1 MIGIAPML
9 HGFVTR
15 RGVGA
20 LAALVAVAPLA
31 AALAQAAPPQDGRA
45 LLETNCA
52 RCHAVSG
59 VGPSPLPKAP
69 TMREVARKY
78 NPDNLGEALAEGI
91 VTGHPEMPEFVFE
104 PDEIAAIIDYLRGL
118 RAGP

>member
-1 MIGIAPML
+1 
-9 HGFVTR
+9 
-15 RGVGA
+15 
-20 LAALVAVAPLA
+20 
-31 AALAQAAPPQDGRA
+31 
-45 LLETNCA
+45 
-52 RCHAVSG
+52 
-59 VGPSPLPKAP
+59 
-69 TMREVARKY
+69 MREVARKY